1 MLVKSFEASMKEHI
15 SVCHSDSVFRLS
27 WQTIQASIL
36 LAGLRVHELWW
47 WPLLMPLGLEC
58 FRKSYPSESNMVK
71 IWKDLARL
79 LTKSVSNVWI
89 QFSIHF
95 RLFILSKFSGIPHI
109 LILTKNP
116 MLSNQAQGEG
126 KEGSL
131 SFYHNLMF
139 FIFSVGWTS
148 ESVRGFGE
156 QPGVKAQML
165 NIIHSTR
172 TVMRSKIALSVARW
186 DNKK

>member
-1 MLVKSFEASMKEHI
+1 
-15 SVCHSDSVFRLS
+15 
-27 WQTIQASIL
+27 
-36 LAGLRVHELWW
+36 
-47 WPLLMPLGLEC
+47 
-58 FRKSYPSESNMVK
+58 
-71 IWKDLARL
+71 
-79 LTKSVSNVWI
+79 
-89 QFSIHF
+89 
-95 RLFILSKFSGIPHI
+95 
-109 LILTKNP
+109 

-186 DNKK
+186 DNKKYPNFFKSCPKK